1 MPELRNCPEC
11 GRVFAYVG
19 KNLCHK
25 CIDKEE
31 DEFRVVRVYVRENP
45 GATIIETSEETGV
58 DEETILRF
66 LREGRLI
73 SRGLK
78 ASYVIH
84 CERCGAL
91 IDDGRYCHSCLSEL
105 DGQLRRTIQGSSS
118 SDRAD
123 RDAHGMHILEHE
135 KVKKPEK

>member
-25 CIDKEE
+25 CIEKEE
-31 DEFRVVRVYVRENP
+31 EEFRVVRTYVREHP

-58 DEETILRF
+58 DEETILIF

-78 ASYVIH
+78 ASADIR
-84 CERCGAL
+84 CERCGVV
-91 IDDGRYCHSCLSEL
+91 IEDGHYCRACLAEL
-105 DGQLRRTIQGSSS
+105 DGQFKRTLDSSRTS
-118 SDRAD
+118 QSAD
-123 RDAHGMHILEHE
+123 PAHGMHIMETRE
-135 KVKKPEK
+135 PKK